1 MRIPFAL
8 KPLFGILLPL
18 LLLVGCMVPSTPP
31 SVEPGTVRISLNMPQ
46 GAYQTQHL
54 LTDIKSLVFG
64 LVDVSSEP
72 YFGYADGET
81 FTAIGSRYH
90 AAIAGNGT
98 PGSSLLNLP
107 ALGDAQRA
115 ETTRYLYVATANN
128 GSRGM
133 TFSNVKPSAT
143 ARYVAFAA
151 AFSKDAST
159 TAVTAADALGFCQ
172 SAPFMVA
179 SNGSTT
185 VPAMTMTLDRGL
197 GTLQVHLDIDE
208 STHNVFLSSMSKLVV
223 GLLDASLT
231 REPYLGY
238 ESSNTGTLKL
248 IGDNS
253 NPAYHRAV
261 AGYWDTGLFTAG
273 RFAYAGTPLEFHNER
288 GNRDRLLYHVTTSGL
303 VVPPKTRTITFA
315 NLKPGDDYHTFA
327 IVFQGGDSLGEVK
340 GFVQSPKLT
349 VQANTTVSDNLE
361 LKLGN

>member
-31 SVEPGTVRISLNMPQ
+31 SVEPGTVRIAFNMPNA
-46 GAYQTQHL
+46 AYQTQHL

-72 YFGYADGET
+72 YFGYADGEN

-98 PGSSLLNLP
+98 VGSGLLNLP

-115 ETTRYLYVATANN
+115 ETTRYLYVATPNH

-133 TFSNVKPSAT
+133 TFSNVKPSAN

-151 AFSKDAST
+151 AFSKDATT

-172 SAPFMVA
+172 SDPFTVA
-179 SNGSTT
+179 GNGSTT
-185 VPAMTMTLDRGL
+185 APAMTMTLNRGL
-197 GTLQVHLDIDE
+197 GSLQLFLDVNE
-208 STHNVFLSSMSKLVV
+208 TTNNVFLSSMSKLVV

-238 ESSNTGTLKL
+238 ESSNSGTLKL
-248 IGDNS
+248 IGDNT
-253 NPAYHRAV
+253 NPAYHRAI

-273 RFAYAGTPLEFHNER
+273 RFAYAGTPLASDNER

-303 VVPPKTRTITFA
+303 VVPPKTRTITFS
-315 NLKPGDDYHTFA
+315 NLKPGDDYHAFA
-327 IVFQGGDSLGEVK
+327 IVFQGGDSLGDAK
-340 GFVQSPKLT
+340 GFVQSAKIS
-349 VQANTTVSDNLE
+349 VQASNTVSTNLE
-361 LKLGN
+361 LTLGN